1 MSSVRLGFVGLGLM
15 GDPMTRRLLGAGFPV
30 TVWNRSPAK
39 HAPLVAAGARAAES
53 LGALVREVDVV
64 MLCISDTD
72 AVREVVHATDGIL
85 ENARADQ
92 LVVDFSSIEPAVTR
106 ELAALLRERTGAGWV
121 DAPVSGGVPGAENG
135 TLAIMAG
142 GEVSDVERLRPLA
155 APLCQRLTHVGPVG
169 SGQVTKVINQMI
181 VACNVLVIAE
191 AMALAKETGVDGAK
205 IPEALRGG
213 FADSIPLQLVA
224 PRMAS
229 GTFEPVKWRVKTL
242 LKDLDTAV
250 KLSRDHLSSTPMSG
264 IAAQLMRLHASQG
277 FAELD
282 PSTLVTM
289 YAKEP

>member
-1 MSSVRLGFVGLGLM
+1 M
-15 GDPMTRRLLGAGFPV
+15 
-30 TVWNRSPAK
+30 
-39 HAPLVAAGARAAES
+39 HAPAGRGLYLPIDPIVTMSDDDKVALLARVDRETRALDPRVRQVMASLAA
-53 LGALVREVDVV
+53 VH
-64 MLCISDTD
+64 
-72 AVREVVHATDGIL
+72 EVVHAADGIL
-85 ENARADQ
+85 ANARAGQ
-92 LVVDFSSIEPAVTR
+92 LVVDFSSIEPAATR

-121 DAPVSGGVPGAENG
+121 DAPVSGGVPGAESG

-142 GEVSDVERLRPLA
+142 GDVADVERLRPLA
-155 APLCQRLTHVGPVG
+155 APLCQRLTHVGPIG

-264 IAAQLMRLHASQG
+264 VAAQLMRLHARQG

-289 YAKEP
+289 YTKEG

>member
-1 MSSVRLGFVGLGLM
+1 
-15 GDPMTRRLLGAGFPV
+15 MT
-30 TVWNRSPAK
+30 
-39 HAPLVAAGARAAES
+39 RAAEVAAA
-53 LGALVREVDVV
+53 LERWRIETEPGADMPSMPSVKAAG
-64 MLCISDTD
+64 DT
-72 AVREVVHATDGIL
+72 
-85 ENARADQ
+85 
-92 LVVDFSSIEPAVTR
+92 
-106 ELAALLRERTGAGWV
+106 LAALLREKTAAGWV

-142 GEVSDVERLRPLA
+142 GDVADVERLRPLA
-155 APLCQRLTHVGPVG
+155 APLCQRLTHVGPIG

-264 IAAQLMRLHASQG
+264 VAAQLMRLHARQG

-289 YAKEP
+289 YTKEG